1 MICKCGGFIIQRHNE
16 LRDLETEL
24 LNMVCN
30 DVEIEPALQ
39 IVNGEALNP
48 GADTSAGAR
57 LDVHAR
63 GFWGRQTSDF
73 FDVRVCRPNAASD
86 EDLTPQQIY
95 RRHANEKKRLYGKRV
110 TEIEQATFTPLVFTT
125 TGGMGEECLKYHS
138 RLAELITN
146 KKGEVYSQTISWIR
160 AKISFSIL
168 RSSLLCL
175 RGSRTLRRL
184 HYKIKDI
191 ELEIEVAIAG
201 IH

>member
-1 MICKCGGFIIQRHNE
+1 M
-16 LRDLETEL
+16 
-24 LNMVCN
+24 
-30 DVEIEPALQ
+30 
-39 IVNGEALNP
+39 
-48 GADTSAGAR
+48 
-57 LDVHAR
+57 
-63 GFWGRQTSDF
+63 
-73 FDVRVCRPNAASD
+73 
-86 EDLTPQQIY
+86 
-95 RRHANEKKRLYGKRV
+95 YGKRV

-146 KKGEVYSQTISWIR
+146 KKGEVYSHIISWIR